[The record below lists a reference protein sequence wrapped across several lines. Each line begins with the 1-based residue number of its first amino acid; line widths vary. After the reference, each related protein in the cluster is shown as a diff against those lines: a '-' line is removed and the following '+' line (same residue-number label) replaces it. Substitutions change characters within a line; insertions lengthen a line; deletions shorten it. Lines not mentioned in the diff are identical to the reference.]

1 MQVCLVQPH
10 LPDSDLIRDKSINL
24 ALRDIIYTKLFQ
36 FVALGRYTLQCYHIR
51 KHWLLFW
58 YSSGEDK
65 FMLVDDNREE
75 HRMMIFGNDSSPVQD
90 RLIVNNLTSDCGILA
105 QKVHEESYTVTLYA
119 LLKDYGLTP
128 VFRIKPRIRFHRSNY
143 DNLSSSAPLQY
154 SLNDIIHFAELKR
167 GTVLMDKI
175 DDAKLA
181 EILGDAPTLA
191 GMSDDPALQLV
202 SQRDVTLRNP
212 PFKTKTKVFGK
223 SEDEGVEEAGIPIG
237 SFLDALNQPHQTEQI
252 FSKFSRGSEF
262 AHDLRKALENYES
275 YEFQFG
281 LYSRYERRDCV
292 LAGGDAETSGYYRA
306 TFDPWT
312 ALGYI
317 RPSGNKQ
324 QFQILAHERGTRWE
338 HKVML
343 EKLDEGTLE
352 RLATEIP
359 NLRSKYLIG
368 RVLSKSQTALTRLAN
383 LRKSQL
389 NLTTDL
395 DIGYTMQ
402 LEIPLPDKR
411 FSVID
416 HRKKLRA
423 VFNGNGDYQLHP
435 LNGEFVEK
443 HQNLAKGIQAGVVW
457 TLDGVDLLSGHP
469 PIKEQDEE
477 FVITK
482 VLHQNSFVVRSAEEL
497 RQRLPQNGFEECWNE
512 SIDEGGYTVLSQ
524 KTGRVYSVSYG
535 RKITGSIQNGEI
547 IKDDGSHYF
556 TIAYLGVDPSRAE
569 TSRFEMPT
577 EVQRSFFD
585 KLFGREPVPP
595 FYNQLIQTE
604 TQVIDEMKT
613 LARHCK
619 DKLKIP

>member
-1 MQVCLVQPH
+1 
-10 LPDSDLIRDKSINL
+10 
-24 ALRDIIYTKLFQ
+24 
-36 FVALGRYTLQCYHIR
+36 
-51 KHWLLFW
+51 
-58 YSSGEDK
+58 
-65 FMLVDDNREE
+65 MLVDDNREE
-75 HRMMIFGNDSSPVQD
+75 HRMIIFGNDSRPVQE
-90 RLIVNNLTSDCGILA
+90 RLIVDNKCNESGILA

-167 GTVLMDKI
+167 GTVLMEKI
-175 DDAKLA
+175 DDTQLA
-181 EILGDAPTLA
+181 EILGDAPTIA
-191 GMSDDPALQLV
+191 GMTDDPALQLV
-202 SQRDVTLRNP
+202 SQRDVSLRNP

-237 SFLDALNQPHQTEQI
+237 SFLDALNQPQRTEDI
-252 FSKFSRGSEF
+252 FKKFTRGSEF
-262 AHDLRKALENYES
+262 AHDLRKALENYED

-292 LAGGDAETSGYYRA
+292 LAGGDIETSGYYRA

-317 RPSGNKQ
+317 RPSGDNQ

-343 EKLDEGTLE
+343 ELLDSDTLE
-352 RLATEIP
+352 CLATEIP
-359 NLRSKYLIG
+359 ALRSEYLIG
-368 RVLSKSQTALTRLAN
+368 RVLSKSQTALTRLAQ

-395 DIGYTMQ
+395 DIGYTLQ
-402 LEIPLPDKR
+402 LEIPLPEKR

-416 HRKKLRA
+416 HRRKLRA
-423 VFNGNGDYQLHP
+423 VFNGNDDYRLHP

-443 HQNLAKGIQAGVVW
+443 HLNLAKGVRDGVVW
-457 TLDGVDLLSGHP
+457 TLDNVDLLTGHSP
-469 PIKEQDEE
+469 VNTQDEE
-477 FVITK
+477 FTIRKT
-482 VLHQNSFVVRSAEEL
+482 LNQNRFVVRSAREL
-497 RQRLPQNGFEECWNE
+497 RERLPKNGFEKCWNE
-512 SIDEGGYTVLSQ
+512 SIDEGGYTVLNHT
-524 KTGRVYSVSYG
+524 TGRVYAVSYG
-535 RKITGSIQNGEI
+535 RQNIGSIHQDKVRKE
-547 IKDDGSHYF
+547 DMEHYLS
-556 TIAYLGVDPSRAE
+556 IEYLGIDPSGAE
-569 TSRFEMPT
+569 TSRFEMPA
-577 EVQRSFFD
+577 EAQQSFFD
-585 KLFGREPVPP
+585 KLLRRAPLPP
-595 FYNQLIQTE
+595 FYSQLMRAE
-604 TQVIDEMKT
+604 SQVVDDMKT